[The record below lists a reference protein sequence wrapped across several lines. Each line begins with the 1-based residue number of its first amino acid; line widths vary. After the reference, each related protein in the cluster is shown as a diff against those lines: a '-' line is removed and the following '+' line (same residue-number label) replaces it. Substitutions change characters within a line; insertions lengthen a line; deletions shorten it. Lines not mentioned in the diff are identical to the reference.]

1 MQNTHSRWKTI
12 CAAFG
17 MLILI
22 LDCKTALQGAKE
34 GILICIESVI
44 PALLPMLIIS
54 VYLNSRIANLNLNF
68 LAPIAK
74 PVGIPRGYEGI
85 LLISFLGGYPVGAQ
99 AISQS
104 YKNKEIDRQTA
115 QHLLTFCNNAGP
127 SFIFGVTSALFEEK
141 AFIWCLWIIH
151 ILSAYITGLMLSG
164 PTIAEYKKGS
174 TPTTHS
180 AISACKSAISILSS
194 ICVWVI
200 FFRVII
206 HFIDRWMLWI
216 FPNWV
221 RILIVGSLELTNGC
235 LKLPMIAPQ
244 DIRFLLCSIL
254 LAFGG
259 LCVLMQT
266 ASVIS
271 PLKSSTYILGKILQ
285 ASISILLVIVVQF
298 LTKSFHFTPSILFL
312 LFVSGFVIII
322 VCSVYK
328 KTVAKPDKMLYTVL
342 NR

>member
-1 MQNTHSRWKTI
+1 MQNTHGRCKTI
-12 CAAFG
+12 CAAFA

-22 LDCKTALQGAKE
+22 IDCKTALQGAKE
-34 GILICIESVI
+34 GISICIESVI

-54 VYLNSRIANLNLNF
+54 VYLNSRLSDLNLGF

-104 YKNKEIDRQTA
+104 YKHREIDKHTA

-127 SFIFGVTSALFEEK
+127 SFIFGVTSALFEQK
-141 AFIWCLWIIH
+141 AYIWGLWIIH
-151 ILSAYITGLMLSG
+151 ILSAYITGLILSG
-164 PTIAEYKKGS
+164 PTIAEYKKTT
-174 TPTTHS
+174 TPTMHS
-180 AISACKSAISILSS
+180 AISACKNAVPILST

-206 HFIDRWMLWI
+206 FFLDQWILWI
-216 FPNWV
+216 FPDWV
-221 RILIVGSLELTNGC
+221 RILIIGSLELTNGC
-235 LKLPMIAPQ
+235 LKLPHIESLT
-244 DIRFLLCSIL
+244 IRFLLCSIL

-266 ASVIS
+266 ISVIS
-271 PLKSSTYILGKILQ
+271 PLKSRTYILGKILQ
-285 ASISILLVIVVQF
+285 ASISILLIIVIQ
-298 LTKSFHFTPSILFL
+298 LLSKSFGFTPSNLFL
-312 LFVSGFVIII
+312 LFVSSFVIIV
-322 VCSVYK
+322 VCSIYK
-328 KTVAKPDKMLYTVL
+328 KTVAKPGKMLYTVL
-342 NR
+342 N